1 VRILSAPKPGEF
13 AILFIVLLAWLAVAG
28 CVQLIVAKFGK

>member
-1 VRILSAPKPGEF
+1 VRILSAPRPGEF
-13 AILFIVLLAWLAVAG
+13 VLLFTVLLAWLAVAG